1 MKLAGKRKKESHT
14 SRVSWCEEHSNI
26 ARAVTRAWQPGKVLH
41 AAGEEHGKVACNCEA
56 QGDVGARQHH
66 HVLSSPHIIAV
77 EASLQSVVGHGMP
90 SRERV
95 GDWAR
100 KEEVSK
106 EERKRKSTS
115 RRVSQC
121 TV

>member
-1 MKLAGKRKKESHT
+1 
-14 SRVSWCEEHSNI
+14 
-26 ARAVTRAWQPGKVLH
+26 
-41 AAGEEHGKVACNCEA
+41 
-56 QGDVGARQHH
+56 
-66 HVLSSPHIIAV
+66 
-77 EASLQSVVGHGMP
+77 MP

-115 RRVSQC
+115 RRVTQC
-121 TV
+121 TA